1 MDNYLRVCMHVY
13 YERMPLQAFN
23 VIMQVLI
30 EPNYLLEYTYK
41 HS

>member
-13 YERMPLQAFN
+13 YERMPLHAFN

-30 EPNYLLEYTYK
+30 EPNYLLEYTYN